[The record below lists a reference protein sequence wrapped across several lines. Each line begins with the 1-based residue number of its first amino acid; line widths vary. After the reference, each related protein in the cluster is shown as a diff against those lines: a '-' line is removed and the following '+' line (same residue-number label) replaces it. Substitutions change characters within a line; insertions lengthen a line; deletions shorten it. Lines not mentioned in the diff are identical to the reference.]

1 MDPPPPS
8 RKEHRPRGHDF
19 GQVQGMNSQNENP
32 NKALHPYG
40 AHGAPRVNADVGSEY
55 IGIRAINGPSTTV
68 KTKSID
74 RAETIWESEARN
86 SQ

>member
-1 MDPPPPS
+1 MKMKPN
-8 RKEHRPRGHDF
+8 KG
-19 GQVQGMNSQNENP
+19 VQGTRHKVP
-32 NKALHPYG
+32 GPLT
-40 AHGAPRVNADVGSEY
+40 RDVGSEY

-74 RAETIWESEARN
+74 RAETISESEARN

>member
-1 MDPPPPS
+1 MKMES
-8 RKEHRPRGHDF
+8 
-19 GQVQGMNSQNENP
+19 
-32 NKALHPYG
+32 NKAFHPYG
-40 AHGAPRVNADVGSEY
+40 AQGAPRVNADVGSEY

-74 RAETIWESEARN
+74 RAETISESEARN

>member
-1 MDPPPPS
+1 M
-8 RKEHRPRGHDF
+8 
-19 GQVQGMNSQNENP
+19 QGTRHKVSGP
-32 NKALHPYG
+32 LT
-40 AHGAPRVNADVGSEY
+40 RDVGSEY

-74 RAETIWESEARN
+74 RAETISESEARN

>member
-1 MDPPPPS
+1 M
-8 RKEHRPRGHDF
+8 
-19 GQVQGMNSQNENP
+19 GMKQPNSQNEIA
-32 NKALHPYG
+32 NKALQVT
-40 AHGAPRVNADVGSEY
+40 AHKAPNLNADVGSEY

-74 RAETIWESEARN
+74 RAETISESEARN